1 MDKISIIIRNKN
13 EERWIGHAIQSCL
26 DFFDDPEIIIVDNE
40 STDASMQIVNEFCF
54 SDIKTFQ
61 IKGYTPGKA
70 LNYGVSKAS
79 NDIILVLS
87 AHSEIQRMISLE
99 EIKSHLESNV
109 AMFGKQTPL
118 YRGRKISKRYV
129 WSHFGDEVKFN
140 MWSDSEN
147 RNFLHN
153 AFCFYTKKVL
163 LENPFDERYP
173 AKEERY
179 WAADMVNKSKT
190 YVYNPEIECKHHWTP
205 NGATWKGIG

>member
-26 DFFDDPEIIIVDNE
+26 DFFNDPEIIIIDNE
-40 STDASMQIVNEFCF
+40 STDTSIQIVNEFCF
-54 SDIKTFQ
+54 SNIKTFQ
-61 IKGYTPGKA
+61 IKCYTPGKA
-70 LNYGVSKAS
+70 LNYGVSKVS
-79 NDIILVLS
+79 NDIILILS
-87 AHSEIQRMISLE
+87 AHSEIQKMIPLE
-99 EIKSHLESNV
+99 EIKDCLKENV
-109 AMFGKQTPL
+109 AMFGKQTPI

-129 WSHFGDEVKFN
+129 WSHFGDETKIN

-153 AFCFYTKKVL
+153 AFCFYTKKAL
-163 LENPFDERYP
+163 LENPFDEKYP

-179 WAADMVNKSKT
+179 WATEMVNKNKT
-190 YVYNPEIECKHHWTP
+190 YMYNPKIECRHHWTP